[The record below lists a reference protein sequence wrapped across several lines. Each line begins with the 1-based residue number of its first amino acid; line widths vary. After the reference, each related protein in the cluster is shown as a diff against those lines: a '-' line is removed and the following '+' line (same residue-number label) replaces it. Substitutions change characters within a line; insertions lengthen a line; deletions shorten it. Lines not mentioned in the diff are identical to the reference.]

1 MDAWDAFGREM
12 PEGRRLGPSMPPAEG
27 PDSPSSVRWPE
38 LSARLGRNEKPGL
51 LVGAVGSGLLSDP
64 AELRVALE
72 DTWTTCEW
80 PGRAAEYDLCLTLF
94 DMAVEKGAFLEETEL
109 RPLEA
114 LPESLQLYR
123 AAAPGYEQGLSWT
136 TSFERAHWFATRLAW
151 AAGTAHRIYEME
163 APRESVLASFHS
175 TRGEQEYVL
184 DIRRIDPAGMREVLP
199 EEWEY
204 LLDAAQGDTAP

>member
-12 PEGRRLGPSMPPAEG
+12 PGGRRRGSSMPAAEL
-27 PDSPSSVRWPE
+27 PDSSPSVRWPE
-38 LSARLGRNEKPGL
+38 HSARSGRNEKPGL

-80 PGRAAEYDLCLTLF
+80 PGRAAEYDLWLTLF
-94 DMAVEKGAFLEETEL
+94 DMTVEEGTFLDETEL
-109 RPLEA
+109 RPLDA
-114 LPESLQLYR
+114 LPATLQLYR

-151 AAGTAHRIYEME
+151 AASTTHRIYEID
-163 APRESVLASFHS
+163 APRESVLASFHT
-175 TRGEQEYVL
+175 TREEHEYVL
-184 DIRRIDPAGMREVLP
+184 DTRRIDPDDMREVLP

-204 LLDAAQGDTAP
+204 LLAGAQGDTAP